1 MTPDNFPMKRPPGSM
16 ATEREQL
23 RWAQQEQVR
32 LNQGKDRLEEENR
45 RLESDLKETRQKN
58 SKLYS
63 ATLDL
68 DAKIR
73 DLQGQLQREASAQTK
88 ANLRAE
94 AAEDEVRAA
103 RAITAKRVEL
113 IQKQRDYWRD
123 MYNAAKQSVETPG
136 NQVMPLRRELERANL
151 RYDKLYESNVRL
163 KNIAEQLV
171 RDKNGLSN
179 TAALYK
185 QRAALAEDR
194 AKTIKVLVDEKEEL
208 RKQKAELWN
217 KIYRQGNK
225 LRQMRDSRNLWKT
238 RAKEFDGDLKH
249 ALNMV
254 AIYKS
259 SISRSDLVP
268 AQFVAD
274 AEKALMKKVEKAIQ
288 KAFEGTKK

>member
-1 MTPDNFPMKRPPGSM
+1 MEYPMKHNPGPM

-23 RWAQQEQVR
+23 RWTQQENLR

-45 RLESDLKETRQKN
+45 RLESELKETRQKN

-73 DLQGQLQREASAQTK
+73 DLQGRLQREASAQTK

-94 AAEDEVRAA
+94 AAEDEARAA

-123 MYNAAKQSVETPG
+123 LYNAAKQNVETPD

-185 QRAALAEDR
+185 QRAALAENR
-194 AKTIKVLVDEKEEL
+194 AKTIKVLFDEKEEL

-225 LRQMRDSRNLWKT
+225 LRQMRDSRNLWKARTKKFQADLRDAETAIGIYQDSLQT
-238 RAKEFDGDLKH
+238 R
-249 ALNMV
+249 NV
-254 AIYKS
+254 
-259 SISRSDLVP
+259 VP
-268 AQFVAD
+268 AEFVAK
-274 AEKALMKKVEKAIQ
+274 AEKALMKKVEKAMR
-288 KAFEGTKK
+288 KAFEGNKG